1 MAKMTIN
8 LDDETERILRRAV
21 GAGVLAEYVRV
32 AIIEKATRDEL
43 RRELDAVIS
52 RVEHI
57 ERWFGIGADSE

>member
-8 LDDETERILRRAV
+8 LDEETERILRRAV

-57 ERWFGIGADSE
+57 ERWFGIGTDSE